1 MDCGIGC
8 IESWDFTAT
17 VLLLL
22 WGTDQI
28 NCKGCCPKFEDLLE
42 VIIMDQHMYK
52 IRLRI
57 KIFYSLTPGGRSV
70 LCLEFYRTFKIYLE
84 NYMGNIF

>member
-1 MDCGIGC
+1 MMHGRKI
-8 IESWDFTAT
+8 IK

-28 NCKGCCPKFEDLLE
+28 NCKGYSPKFEDLLE
-42 VIIMDQHMYK
+42 VIIRDQHMYN
-52 IRLRI
+52 IRLGT
-57 KIFYSLTPGGRSV
+57 KLFHSLSPGGRSV
-70 LCLEFYRTFKIYLE
+70 LCLELYRTFKIYTE